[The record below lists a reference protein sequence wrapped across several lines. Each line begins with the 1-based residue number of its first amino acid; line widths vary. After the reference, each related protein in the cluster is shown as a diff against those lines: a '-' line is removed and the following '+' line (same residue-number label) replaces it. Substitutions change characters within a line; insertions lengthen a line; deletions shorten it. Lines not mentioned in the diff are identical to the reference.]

1 MKKVRILLLFSFF
14 AAVSQFSAASV
25 RLPKVISSNMVLQR
39 EMPVK
44 IWGEATPGEKVTINF
59 GEQVKSATTL
69 ENGKWFVTLDP
80 LKASFI
86 SQNLK
91 ISTPDKDTVLTNIL
105 VGEVWLCGGQSN
117 MEYPMRRGLKKYA
130 APARGNDL
138 AESEWKSGGS
148 KNIRLMLVE
157 KKNSLPDC
165 TSKGWEICSD
175 TSLAPFSAV
184 GYYFGKYLQ
193 EDLDVPVGLISSSWG
208 GSRIERWTPVAS
220 YENSDIFKDEFT
232 AKPGF
237 IDGIDAGLHFNSMI
251 SPLGPYGIR
260 GFIWYQGES
269 NLMIHDNRYVEKTVL
284 LTDAWRKLFESPEAP
299 FYYVQVAPYSYTK
312 RKDKLVHAPET
323 MAEFCELQTKCLAIP
338 GTGQVIVTDLVDD
351 LSNIHPSYKW
361 EVGRRLSLVAL
372 AKTYGKKDL
381 VFSGPSFKSMDIRKK
396 KVFLTF
402 ENIGAGLTAG
412 IRNQQTNEFEKVEN
426 ADLNWFTIA
435 GEDGKFYPA
444 KAVIKD
450 NQVVV
455 SSPEVKKP
463 KYVRFA
469 WDEKAMPNFFNKEG
483 LPAVPFRTGL

>member
-1 MKKVRILLLFSFF
+1 MLLFSFF

-39 EMPVK
+39 DMPVK

-220 YENSDIFKDEFT
+220 YENSDIFKDEVT

-269 NLMIHDNRYVEKTVL
+269 NLMIHDNRYVEKTGL

-299 FYYVQVAPYSYTK
+299 FYYVQVAPYIYTK

-323 MAEFCELQTKCLAIP
+323 MADFCELQTKCLAIP

-435 GEDGKFYPA
+435 GEDGKFYPV